1 MIEQLPEWLPLT
13 SSQAT
18 LNIILLGVIL
28 SASIFADT
36 VARRTSVPRISILM
50 LVGIAIAV
58 IQQIVLGQRQG
69 GLLDGLN
76 EPLIQL
82 ALVMVAFLLGSELK
96 INRLRRTGPLILVIS
111 LFVIVGCGLLVG
123 AGLLVMGYPLVVAVS
138 LAAIS
143 VATDPAAVS
152 ESVRETSKT
161 GLLPKLLLGIVA
173 IDDAWGI
180 LVFGL
185 SMATLGWLVG
195 SEAELALLHAI
206 WELGG
211 AILLGVA
218 IGLPAAWLTGRLRP
232 GEPTQV
238 EAIALILLLAGFSS
252 SLGVSALLAS
262 MVAGSLVANLSHHHT
277 RSFREI
283 EHIEWPFLVFFFV
296 LSGASVNLYQAN
308 EAILLTLAYITLRLA
323 GRVLGGYLSTLVAD
337 RRGQKLPRDI
347 GLALTPQAGV
357 AIGMALLAAERFPEL
372 HNSILPV
379 VVASTIIFELV
390 GPVLVRR
397 VLRNGGPIER

>member
-1 MIEQLPEWLPLT
+1 MFEHLANWLPMELSRT
-13 SSQAT
+13 T

-28 SASIFADT
+28 SCSLFADT
-36 VARRTSVPRISILM
+36 LANRTRIPRISILI
-50 LVGIAIAV
+50 LFGVGIAV
-58 IQQIVLGQRQG
+58 LQQVWLNGTPAGFI
-69 GLLDGLN
+69 DGLS

-96 INRLRRTGPLILVIS
+96 LERLRDTGSLIMLIS
-111 LFVIVGCGLLVG
+111 LCVIVVSGLVVGLGLLALGVP
-123 AGLLVMGYPLVVAVS
+123 LLVAVT

-152 ESVRETSKT
+152 ETIHETRDKSTLAKI
-161 GLLPKLLLGIVA
+161 LLGIVA

-185 SMATLGWLVG
+185 SMAGLGWVLSQDG
-195 SEAELALLHAI
+195 QLALLHAL

-211 AILLGVA
+211 AIVVGFA
-218 IGLPAAWLTGRLRP
+218 IGVPAAWLTGRLRH
-232 GEPTQV
+232 GEPTLV
-238 EAIALILLLAGFSS
+238 EAIAVILLLSGFSS
-252 SLGVSALLAS
+252 LLGVSALFAS
-262 MVAGSLVANLSHHHT
+262 MVAGSLVANFSHHHK

-296 LSGASVNLYQAN
+296 LSGASIDLYKLDDAL
-308 EAILLTLAYITLRLA
+308 ALTAAYILLRLA
-323 GRVLGGYLSTLVAD
+323 GRVLGGFLSV
-337 RRGQKLPRDI
+337 KLKPAKQQVLPWNI

-372 HNSILPV
+372 HDTILPV
-379 VVASTIIFELV
+379 VVASTIFFEML
-390 GPVLVRR
+390 GPVLVRK
-397 VLRNGGPIER
+397 VLRT